1 MADNGLKRYSVQ
13 EANNVTLGQLGFDV
27 LTASS
32 ANTSG
37 GPWIAIKA
45 LGDDNTLLAL
55 SSIGD
60 SLSADGTSTGG
71 SITISAGDI
80 VYGAFTS
87 ITPGAYTTAN
97 DTVIAYRG

>member
-27 LTASS
+27 LTAST
-32 ANTSG
+32 ANTDG

-45 LGDDNTLLAL
+45 LGDDNTLSAT

-60 SLSADGTSTGG
+60 SLS

-80 VYGAFTS
+80 VFGAFTS

>member
-13 EANNVTLGQLGFDV
+13 ESNNVTLGQLGFDV
-27 LTASS
+27 LTAST
-32 ANTSG
+32 ANTG
-37 GPWIAIKA
+37 TWIAIKA
-45 LGDDNTLLAL
+45 LGADNILSAT

-60 SLSADGTSTGG
+60 SLS
-71 SITISAGDI
+71 SITVSAGDI

-87 ITPGAYTTAN
+87 ITPAAYVNTE

>member
-1 MADNGLKRYSVQ
+1 MATNGLKRYSVQ

-27 LTASS
+27 LTAST
-32 ANTSG
+32 ANTDG

-45 LGDDNTLLAL
+45 LGDDNTLSAT

-60 SLSADGTSTGG
+60 SLS
-71 SITISAGDI
+71 SITIPAGDI

-87 ITPGAYTTAN
+87 ITPDAYTTAN

>member
-27 LTASS
+27 LTAST

-45 LGDDNTLLAL
+45 LGDDNTVTAEV
-55 SSIGD
+55 SIGD
-60 SLSADGTSTGG
+60 RLGGLSIA
-71 SITISAGDI
+71 AGDI

-87 ITPGAYTTAN
+87 ITPSAYSTAA
-97 DTVIAYRG
+97 DAVIAYRG